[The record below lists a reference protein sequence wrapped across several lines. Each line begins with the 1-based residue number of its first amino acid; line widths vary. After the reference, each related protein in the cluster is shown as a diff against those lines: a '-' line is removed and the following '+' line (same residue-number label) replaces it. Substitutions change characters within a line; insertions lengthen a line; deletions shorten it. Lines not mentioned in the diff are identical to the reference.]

1 MALRHIVRNEQSIG
15 IRAKKYFSLD
25 QSRYIMDEYCKTLGH
40 RTHGL
45 FFQPTNEVIRN
56 YNEVA
61 VIRCIIR
68 LFF

>member
-25 QSRYIMDEYCKTLGH
+25 QSRYILDEYCKTLGH

-45 FFQPTNEVIRN
+45 VFQPINEVHNSNSSRI
-56 YNEVA
+56 Y
-61 VIRCIIR
+61 
-68 LFF
+68 LFYIKDFF